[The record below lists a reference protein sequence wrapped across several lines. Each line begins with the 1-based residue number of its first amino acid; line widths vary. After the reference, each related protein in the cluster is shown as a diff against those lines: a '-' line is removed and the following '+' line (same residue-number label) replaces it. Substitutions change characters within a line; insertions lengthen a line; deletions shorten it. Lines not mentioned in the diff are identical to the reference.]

1 MEMAMK
7 AQLSNALAGLLLL
20 AGTGL
25 AAADTVIVT
34 PEQETVIR
42 EYIVKQH
49 VEPVAPPSDF
59 DLSVGA
65 TLPDTVEMQPLDVP
79 DIETHYDY
87 VVIDGQT
94 ALVDPDSRRIVQII
108 N

>member
-1 MEMAMK
+1 MK
-7 AQLSNALAGLLLL
+7 TQLSNALAGLLLL

-42 EYIVKQH
+42 EYVVKQH

-59 DLSVGA
+59 ELSVGA

-94 ALVDPDSRRIVQII
+94 VLVDPGSRRIVQII